1 MAKHHHT
8 TSKRRQRKNNAG
20 VSVKHVLKVFML
32 YLVIALALAGWIDY
46 SSYDVFNPLWMALV
60 ALATAVLASAVH
72 LYNGQRNRV
81 DDIADGDL

>member
-1 MAKHHHT
+1 
-8 TSKRRQRKNNAG
+8 
-20 VSVKHVLKVFML
+20 ML

-46 SSYDVFNPLWMALV
+46 SSYDVFNPLWMALA